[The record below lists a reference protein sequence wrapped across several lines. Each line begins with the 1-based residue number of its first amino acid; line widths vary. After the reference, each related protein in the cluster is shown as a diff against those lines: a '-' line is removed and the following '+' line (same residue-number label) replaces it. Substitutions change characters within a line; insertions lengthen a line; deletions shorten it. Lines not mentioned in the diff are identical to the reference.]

1 MLDLNCR
8 ALSSNYPARLT
19 RTKMTE
25 EGASARLLMLG
36 SPSLLARKAQ
46 ILRERRVVS
55 TASRS
60 VRFVSNQLRIRM
72 APLPY
77 DICRNTTFIGF
88 KGAKDI
94 IRDVTRGRRTK
105 FLACH
110 DRRFSNPLKA
120 KQKLRREHESFYEC
134 ALSTQQTLVSIL
146 WLFEFDQ
153 TTHKG
158 RRSGVMLA
166 DGSEQKTNP
175 LDVALDG
182 KLAKTAV
189 KAVQNDLKLMPFRGP
204 LGRAHA
210 VRAQYYTALK
220 TATASQTGGTVI
232 VPPALGEKNR
242 HWWARQIGRTAREI
256 GSGEHA
262 GINDSPA
269 DLRMDSAAREAED
282 NPPDPTSHH
291 SRDAILQDVAR
302 FLHGRIAIARINGS
316 GDGVAIQAYDWGRR
330 RLLVEARWAPR
341 RDIMDHFALE
351 ILSRQEAREL
361 AILLASNG
369 GAMPSGRIL
378 TRERPHQIAGRDEFD
393 VGHLGWSVIAGPESK
408 PYFLTA
414 CKDAKAAKRDVF
426 VGAVDGKL
434 NFAVPGPY
442 AYSRQDL
449 EWLMRKSWTH
459 IKVSDD
465 GVIGVTVEGLVGK
478 FRAYLC
484 GVAARRPPSLDFS
497 NAAGASELRI

>member
-1 MLDLNCR
+1 MTL
-8 ALSSNYPARLT
+8 PA
-19 RTKMTE
+19 
-25 EGASARLLMLG
+25 
-36 SPSLLARKAQ
+36 
-46 ILRERRVVS
+46 
-55 TASRS
+55 
-60 VRFVSNQLRIRM
+60 
-72 APLPY
+72 
-77 DICRNTTFIGF
+77 
-88 KGAKDI
+88 
-94 IRDVTRGRRTK
+94 GRRTK

-146 WLFEFDQ
+146 SLFKFDQ
-153 TTHKG
+153 VTHKG
-158 RRSGVMLA
+158 RRTGVMLA
-166 DGSEQKTNP
+166 EGSEQKTNP

-182 KLAKTAV
+182 KLEKTTV
-189 KAVQNDLKLMPFRGP
+189 KAVQDDLKLMPFRGP
-204 LGRAHA
+204 IGRAHA
-210 VRAQYYTALK
+210 VRAQYYTAL
-220 TATASQTGGTVI
+220 QTSAANQPGGTVI
-232 VPPALGEKNR
+232 VPPALSEKNR
-242 HWWARQIGRTAREI
+242 HWWARQVGRTARQI

-262 GINDSPA
+262 GIDNSPA
-269 DLRMDSAAREAED
+269 GLPMDMAAQEAMG

-316 GDGVAIQAYDWGRR
+316 GDGVAIQAYDWGQR
-330 RLLVEARWAPR
+330 RLLVEARWAPQ

-378 TRERPHQIAGRDEFD
+378 TRERPHQIAGPDEFD

-449 EWLMRKSWTH
+449 EWLMRKSWTD
-459 IKVSDD
+459 IKLSDD
-465 GVIGVTVEGLVGK
+465 GVIGVTVKGLVGN
-478 FRAYLC
+478 FCAYLC
-484 GVAARRPPSLDFS
+484 GVALRRPPR
-497 NAAGASELRI
+497 ASDPLEAMAQVADHPDEQGSDMSPAPQPVTEEKAEICSAKPN